1 MSDIS
6 LAASGFDSNKRPQ
19 GRSYTSPP
27 PEATERAVNP
37 STANLAES
45 TNTGGPPTV
54 IANAQNEAQ
63 PSAAVGIDATSPQK
77 NETTGINPFATAAQE
92 SIATPSENSTSPPSQ
107 SLEQTITQL
116 NDYVQSIQREL
127 QFSIDEESGD
137 TIVKVIEKATNE
149 VVRQIPA
156 EDLMETLKSLNQNAT
171 TGVIISNQA

>member
-6 LAASGFDSNKRPQ
+6 LAASGFDSNKRLQ
-19 GRSYTSPP
+19 GRSSTSPP
-27 PEATERAVNP
+27 SERAVSP

-45 TNTGGPPTV
+45 TNTGGPPPV
-54 IANAQNEAQ
+54 IANAQNESQ
-63 PSAAVGIDATSPQK
+63 PSASGANDVTSPQK
-77 NETTGINPFATAAQE
+77 YETTSNNPFATAAQE
-92 SIATPSENSTSPPSQ
+92 SVVTEDSPSPPSQ
-107 SLEQTITQL
+107 SLEQTVTQL